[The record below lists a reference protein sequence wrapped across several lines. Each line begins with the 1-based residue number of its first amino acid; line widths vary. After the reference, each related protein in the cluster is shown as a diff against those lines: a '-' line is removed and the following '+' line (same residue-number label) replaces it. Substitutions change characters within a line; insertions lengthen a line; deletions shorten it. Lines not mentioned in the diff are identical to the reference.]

1 MLNNIK
7 KKIENIMTGKGGSNF
22 SSVEFLLFIIS
33 LSYGGL
39 VKLRSAAYQ
48 KGIIKSKKLPCKVI
62 SIGNITVGGTGKTP
76 MTIYMAE
83 LVQRLG
89 YDVVVISRG
98 YKGELEKI
106 GGIVS
111 NGKKVLMGPEKA
123 GDEPFMLAARL
134 KNISVIVGKN
144 RFEAGMQAVK
154 KFNPDVI
161 VLDDAF
167 QHLKL
172 KRDIDLV
179 LLDSNSPFGNLNLL
193 PRGILREPV
202 SVLLRADALIMTR
215 SGRASETEMKK
226 SLTGLKEFTRSK
238 PVFKTSHA
246 PYAYI
251 VKKGKHIP
259 FESISTSSFLYDF
272 NFLKD
277 RRVFAFAGIA
287 RNDDFIHTVKSFK
300 CDIADFLGFEDHH
313 QYSKDDL
320 EKILRLAEK
329 ENVEFLIT
337 TEKDYARI
345 AHRVKWPVDL
355 LVAGV
360 EISFGN
366 DDKVFNDFI
375 KERLNMI
382 MDKEAETL

>member
-1 MLNNIK
+1 MLNKIK
-7 KKIENIMTGKGGSNF
+7 KKIENIMTGEGESSF
-22 SSVEFLLFIIS
+22 SSVEFLLFILS

-48 KGIIKSKKLPCKVI
+48 RGIIKPKKLSCKVI

-83 LVQRLG
+83 LLQRLG

-123 GDEPFMLAARL
+123 GDEPFMLAGRL
-134 KNISVIVGKN
+134 KNIPVIVGKN

-193 PRGILREPV
+193 PRGILREPL

-215 SGRASETEMKK
+215 SGRASEAEMEK
-226 SLTGLKEFTRSK
+226 SLFGLKEFIQSS
-238 PVFKTSHA
+238 PFFKTSHA

-259 FESISTSSFLYDF
+259 FESISMSSFLYDF

-287 RNDDFIHTVKSFK
+287 RNDDFLHTVKKFK
-300 CDIADFLGFEDHH
+300 CDITDFLRFEDHH
-313 QYSKDDL
+313 KYSDNDL
-320 EKILRLAEK
+320 NRIFSLAEK

-345 AHRVKWPVDL
+345 AYRVKWPVDL

-360 EISFGN
+360 EISFGK

-382 MDKEAETL
+382 G